1 MSFQIIWNH
10 ILLNAKD
17 HCPTLCE
24 NIEYDIRL
32 TKMGKNSMTAP
43 LFWNGTVLYAR
54 YASAK
59 VKIEEEYTLMGT
71 NAIISATGGSLGLF
85 LGFSCFGAIWNIFE
99 MLKKVLNSILP
110 SQKKKKAKAGNG
122 YRKR

>member
-1 MSFQIIWNH
+1 MSFQVIWKN
-10 ILLNAKD
+10 IQRKAKYN
-17 HCPTLCE
+17 CPTLCE

-32 TKMGKNSMTAP
+32 SKLGKNSKQYS
-43 LFWNGTVLYAR
+43 LRNGTMLYAR
-54 YASAK
+54 YASPK

-99 MLKKVLNSILP
+99 MLKKVFDSILP
-110 SQKKKKAKAGNG
+110 SHKKKKTKAGYG

>member
-32 TKMGKNSMTAP
+32 SKLGKNSKAASY
-43 LFWNGTVLYAR
+43 WNGTLFYAT
-54 YASAK
+54 YASPK
-59 VKIEEEYTLMGT
+59 VKIEEEYILMGT

-85 LGFSCFGAIWNIFE
+85 LGFSCFGAIWSIFE
-99 MLKKVLNSILP
+99 MLKKVSNSILP
-110 SQKKKKAKAGNG
+110 KKKDEAGSG
-122 YRKR
+122 